1 MSGTHSFS
9 PETIQAYVLGTL
21 ETERATEIGEAAKT
35 DRELAAEI
43 ALWRSA
49 REIGSE
55 DAAQIG
61 SNELGWKRIERAI
74 AESEQANAPVA
85 ANDDEPFWKRRRFA
99 GWQVAASVAVA
110 VLGWQALVVPA
121 ITPAT
126 EDAPAEYN
134 LASGE
139 DAAQFTLRIA
149 IAEGATEAQ
158 MREVLSEAN
167 ARIIDGPSAI
177 GLYTVAFADADA
189 KASAATLL
197 TERTDVIADLAE

>member
-21 ETERATEIGEAAKT
+21 DTERATEIGEAAKT

-49 REIGSE
+49 REIGGE
-55 DAAQIG
+55 DAARIG

-74 AESEQANAPVA
+74 AESEHVQAPIA

-126 EDAPAEYN
+126 EDTPAEYN

-139 DAAQFTLRIA
+139 EAAQFTLRIA
-149 IAEGATEAQ
+149 VAEGATEAQ
-158 MREVLSEAN
+158 MREVLGEAN
-167 ARIIDGPSAI
+167 ARIVDGPSAI
-177 GLYTVAFADADA
+177 GLYTIAFADAEA

-197 TERTDVIADLAE
+197 AERTEVIAEVAD